1 MIDHAPEALLI
12 GESPETRELVT
23 LIGKLGPTA
32 LSIWIEGETGVGKER
47 AALLVHAASR
57 RRGAF
62 VAVNACA
69 IPDAMFESTFF
80 GHVRGAFTGA
90 HESSIGLFEEADEG
104 TLFLD
109 EISALPVVSQAKLL
123 RAIETRRFRPVGA
136 RSDRMSNV
144 RVVAASNEP
153 CELLVQSGRLRRDF
167 AFRLRGGVLRIP
179 PLRARLSDVAPLA
192 RHFASLDESG
202 QPRTIDPRALEWLS
216 ARQWL
221 GNVRELRQVISC
233 AAALSQR
240 LHVRLEDIVTAAR
253 MLDVDPVPATA
264 AANRDVA
271 REELLAEL
279 ARHDW
284 DTGKVASALSIDRTT
299 VYRRMRRH
307 AIRPHL
313 RH

>member
-1 MIDHAPEALLI
+1 MIDHAPEALLV
-12 GESPETRELVT
+12 GESRETQQLVM

-47 AALLVHAASR
+47 AAMLVHAASR

-69 IPDAMFESTFF
+69 IPDSMIESTFF

-90 HESSIGLFEEADEG
+90 HESSIGLFEEANEG

-109 EISALPVVSQAKLL
+109 EVSALPVVAQAKLL

-136 RSDRMSNV
+136 RSDRVSNV

-153 CELLVQSGRLRRDF
+153 CESLVRSGRLRRDF
-167 AFRLRGGVLRIP
+167 AFRLRGGVVHIP
-179 PLRARLSDVAPLA
+179 PLRDRPSDVAPLA
-192 RHFASLDESG
+192 RHFVGLEKSG
-202 QPRTIDPRALEWLS
+202 EPRTIDPRALDWLS

-221 GNVRELRQVISC
+221 GNVRELRQVVSC
-233 AAALSQR
+233 AGALSQR
-240 LHVRLEDIVTAAR
+240 QHIRLEDVVSAAR
-253 MLDVDPVPATA
+253 MLDVDPISATSA
-264 AANRDVA
+264 ASRDDA

-279 ARHDW
+279 DRYDW
-284 DTGKVASALSIDRTT
+284 DTEKVAAALSVDRTT
-299 VYRRMRRH
+299 VYRRMRKHSISPHGRH
-307 AIRPHL
+307 
-313 RH
+313 